1 MEAIWLNRAQINI
14 QDAFLNQVRKDSI
27 QVTIYLI
34 NGFQLKGYIKGFDNF
49 TIVLVDTEGRQQII
63 YKHAVSTILPVR
75 PVSFVGTESTDE

>member
-1 MEAIWLNRAQINI
+1 MNRAQINI
-14 QDAFLNQVRKDSI
+14 QDAFLNQVRKDNI

-34 NGFQLKGYIKGFDNF
+34 NGFQLRGYIKGFDNF
-49 TIVLVDTEGRQQII
+49 TMVLVDTEGKQQII